1 MRARIFICIM
11 HIILKLYYI
20 TYGECKHNYSL
31 SYQLINYTQMSA
43 MPFFLK
49 KRGQRSVSMLAAEYW
64 CVFWQYVFLARIC
77 CNVKESKC
85 FMKALTN
92 ESTSWW
98 VWKTSHIFSI
108 KDCFFTNTYF
118 GFFRNRNLQSLLE
131 IVQHFYLNKIFW
143 K

>member
-49 KRGQRSVSMLAAEYW
+49 KRGLKMGDDELINKLRNILNELIYINDLSVETTEFS
-64 CVFWQYVFLARIC
+64 
-77 CNVKESKC
+77 
-85 FMKALTN
+85 N
-92 ESTSWW
+92 E
-98 VWKTSHIFSI
+98 
-108 KDCFFTNTYF
+108 
-118 GFFRNRNLQSLLE
+118 LLE
-131 IVQHFYLNKIFW
+131 TLKMIENCTSCKDNTRKCDPYMMRPWLVRLKEE
-143 K
+143 